1 MLKSKRR
8 LKQEMWLATIN
19 LSKPK
24 YTAKRET
31 SGKERKIKSLIYIR
45 EMKTIVI
52 NRIVTYEN
60 QHKEKHAERG

>member
-1 MLKSKRR
+1 
-8 LKQEMWLATIN
+8 MWLATIN

-24 YTAKRET
+24 YTDTEKRET
-31 SGKERKIKSLIYIR
+31 RGKERKIKSLIYIR

-60 QHKEKHAERG
+60 QHKEKHAERE